1 MVHLSAVSATTTIAY
16 FNLAGYFIGSELQG
30 LTGGLYQ
37 ALDTLCLQV
46 TAKLLELLIVSSL
59 GIILMDI
66 LRHQLLSGPEGLPL
80 GILASKQQ
88 FTDMQY
94 LISPEFR
101 FGLAGFAHRR
111 KRLLFGLFILPSS
124 LISLFGGPSAALLLI
139 PTQRSNW
146 PAGGASF
153 WLAGDDES
161 LWPSKLTASSLGD
174 SDCEYTSMQR
184 LSTEA
189 LNSSACVW
197 AGYSSLAEA
206 FKQRHFADEVDL
218 IVDDGVLKRDFVI
231 RSKGEV
237 AETWVLAIH
246 MAVGVLS
253 KNVAA
258 AWYDAL
264 KGIAPSSW
272 HYTLRYRIFNQTTGS
287 VQSWVPVVRADCAV
301 TDSLFW
307 NSSGSQ
313 LEYPDL
319 PEYGFR
325 LDLNYWIETEFLVS
339 SNISAQWITVPE
351 VARLSDNSNTTDVPS
366 AFLSVQIPYSGS
378 NNTGTAFTCSIDARW
393 AMGTYTGGPVGDIDA
408 DYVQTATIQ
417 NTRPFPDIK
426 GYQYNFLP
434 IDDGSWRRVQI
445 DLDWLNT
452 LTPPLG
458 NSTSGWTSLAA
469 LLTDIGMDKSTGT
482 IFDWVDVSSVLESII
497 ATLVADGMSRQG
509 YAANGGSSTHFSD
522 ALYQLPWYNTPSSQ
536 QSLLAG
542 TYAFPPSAGTATQLR
557 WSVVVGGYAYRAD
570 RPRVLPR
577 ADGALPARGIRAL
590 PRGILAL
597 DPRLLR
603 RMGLVCR
610 SRRPGRQVGA
620 RPGLP
625 APSVSFENAATGIE
639 RYRTMCTHVRVRASR
654 APGVTRCE
662 SGGRWDS
669 LRRQY
674 ARGGVSRAG
683 N

>member
-1 MVHLSAVSATTTIAY
+1 
-16 FNLAGYFIGSELQG
+16 
-30 LTGGLYQ
+30 
-37 ALDTLCLQV
+37 
-46 TAKLLELLIVSSL
+46 
-59 GIILMDI
+59 MDI

-88 FTDMQY
+88 FTEMQY

-101 FGLAGFAHRR
+101 FGLAGFARRR
-111 KRLLFGLFILPSS
+111 KRLLFGLFILASS
-124 LISLFGGPSAALLLI
+124 LISLFAGPSAALLLI

-272 HYTLRYRIFNQTTGS
+272 HYTLRYRIFNETTGS

-313 LEYPDL
+313 LE
-319 PEYGFR
+319 
-325 LDLNYWIETEFLVS
+325 V
-339 SNISAQWITVPE
+339 
-351 VARLSDNSNTTDVPS
+351 
-366 AFLSVQIPYSGS
+366 
-378 NNTGTAFTCSIDARW
+378 
-393 AMGTYTGGPVGDIDA
+393 
-408 DYVQTATIQ
+408 
-417 NTRPFPDIK
+417 
-426 GYQYNFLP
+426 
-434 IDDGSWRRVQI
+434 
-445 DLDWLNT
+445 
-452 LTPPLG
+452 
-458 NSTSGWTSLAA
+458 
-469 LLTDIGMDKSTGT
+469 
-482 IFDWVDVSSVLESII
+482 
-497 ATLVADGMSRQG
+497 
-509 YAANGGSSTHFSD
+509 
-522 ALYQLPWYNTPSSQ
+522 
-536 QSLLAG
+536 
-542 TYAFPPSAGTATQLR
+542 
-557 WSVVVGGYAYRAD
+557 
-570 RPRVLPR
+570 
-577 ADGALPARGIRAL
+577 
-590 PRGILAL
+590 
-597 DPRLLR
+597 
-603 RMGLVCR
+603 
-610 SRRPGRQVGA
+610 
-620 RPGLP
+620 
-625 APSVSFENAATGIE
+625 
-639 RYRTMCTHVRVRASR
+639 
-654 APGVTRCE
+654 
-662 SGGRWDS
+662 
-669 LRRQY
+669 
-674 ARGGVSRAG
+674 
-683 N
+683 